1 MPTTLFS
8 LVFLVAQT
16 RTETGKTSQT
26 SWFPLLVLG
35 ILVVVAIAA
44 VLMRRAR
51 RAHGEPPIGSVPAS
65 EVPEHLRAGR
75 LSDPGNE
82 APGQA

>member
-1 MPTTLFS
+1 MYTLYS
-8 LVFLVAQT
+8 LAFFFAQT
-16 RTETGKTSQT
+16 RTETGKTGQT

-35 ILVVVAIAA
+35 ILVVVAVAA

-51 RAHGEPPIGSVPAS
+51 RAHGEPPIGSVPAG

-75 LSDPGNE
+75 LSDPGHE
-82 APGQA
+82 GRSQA